1 MCEML
6 WNDPQEEVGMSPN
19 KRGEAA
25 AERSRDVRAHPP
37 RLRARPSAPHPPRPP
52 PPVTRP
58 PGVGV
63 AFGPDV
69 SKRFLERNEL
79 QMVVRSHEVKEE
91 GFEVAH
97 DGYCITVFSAP
108 NYCDQVRVCLRG

>member
-1 MCEML
+1 M
-6 WNDPQEEVGMSPN
+6 
-19 KRGEAA
+19 
-25 AERSRDVRAHPP
+25 P
-37 RLRARPSAPHPPRPP
+37 RLAARIA
-52 PPVTRP
+52 
-58 PGVGV
+58 GVGV

-79 QMVVRSHEVKEE
+79 QMVVRSHEVKDE

-108 NYCDQVRVCLRG
+108 NYCDQARARVLVFVCVRVEGDAALAPSADL